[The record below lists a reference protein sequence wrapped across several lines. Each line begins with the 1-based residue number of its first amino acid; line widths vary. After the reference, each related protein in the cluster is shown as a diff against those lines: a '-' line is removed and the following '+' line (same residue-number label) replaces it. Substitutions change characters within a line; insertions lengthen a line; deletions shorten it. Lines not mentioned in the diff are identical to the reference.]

1 MQTPPSLAMRIPAK
15 ANERKASIVYAA
27 YLTASSTPPRL
38 HENVMLLEEVVQ
50 LLRVVT
56 YAA

>member
-27 YLTASSTPPRL
+27 YLTATPTPPRL

-50 LLRVVT
+50 LLGVVT
-56 YAA
+56 

>member
-1 MQTPPSLAMRIPAK
+1 MAMRIQTK

-27 YLTASSTPPRL
+27 YLTALSAQLCL
-38 HENVMLLEEVVQ
+38 HENVMLLQEVVQ

-56 YAA
+56 

>member
-27 YLTASSTPPRL
+27 YLTASSTPRL

-56 YAA
+56 